1 MVKKD
6 LFKKTTSIVLNA
18 ILGFIVFSNVCSAS
32 APRRGLNRLQRQTST
47 TIVQLPNLKQ
57 TNTQPNNTQPNN
69 ISPDK
74 NDNYDEHIPEEKA
87 AKEEQR
93 EEEDFQRMIEEILK

>member
-6 LFKKTTSIVLNA
+6 LFKKTTPIVLNA

-32 APRRGLNRLQRQTST
+32 APRRDLNRLQRQTFT
-47 TIVQLPNLKQ
+47 TIVQLPSLKQ
-57 TNTQPNNTQPNN
+57 TNTQPNN

-74 NDNYDEHIPEEKA
+74 NDNYDEYIPEEKA
-87 AKEEQR
+87 VKEEQR
-93 EEEDFQRMIEEILK
+93 EEEDFRQMIEEILK

>member
-47 TIVQLPNLKQ
+47 TIVQLPSLEQ
-57 TNTQPNNTQPNN
+57 TNTQPND
-69 ISPDK
+69 ISSNKKDNDGEYIPD
-74 NDNYDEHIPEEKA
+74 EEALK
-87 AKEEQR
+87 KEEQR
-93 EEEDFQRMIEEILK
+93 EEEDFRQMIEEILK